1 MRIELNDVT
10 KSIGGQMILNHIT
23 LSMTSGKVYGFQ
35 GINGSGKT
43 MLMRAIIGLIHLN
56 EGDVKID
63 GKKLGK
69 DIEFPESVGFLLENP
84 TFLDRYSGKDNFKI
98 IGRYSWKGGRKPN

>member
-35 GINGSGKT
+35 GI
-43 MLMRAIIGLIHLN
+43 
-56 EGDVKID
+56 KIQ
-63 GKKLGK
+63 LW
-69 DIEFPESVGFLLENP
+69 ISENIWQI
-84 TFLDRYSGKDNFKI
+84 TD
-98 IGRYSWKGGRKPN
+98 